1 MEVIL
6 SAVSPMQLL
15 SGKIA
20 GQACVGLVILI
31 VYSSAGVAALIAAA
45 MFEMIDTMNLV
56 YLFIYFF
63 IAFASI
69 ACLFAAVGSAV
80 SDINEAQSLIGPVM
94 IVLVIPMMLWLPI
107 LQNPNSTFAQICSF
121 VPPISPFI
129 MVLRLAGSE
138 KVATWQIPASMLVGV
153 LTVFAM
159 AGMAC
164 LQPRKTPSTFTA
176 CSVRHSSKVV
186 SVTGLARKS
195 PALLTRMSSPPA
207 SVSQIRSSAAIVDP
221 VAYSVRQFALAFV
234 PARGLFAPSPGLR
247 LSHAHTSLFPSS
259 WHCGSTPYDC

>member
-1 MEVIL
+1 MVDREGNIVSLIQSLYISFGSGVVAEKSSRVMEVIL

-20 GQACVGLVILI
+20 GQACVGLVILV
-31 VYSSAGVAALIAAA
+31 VYSSAGLAALLAAA
-45 MFEMIDTMNLV
+45 MFEMIDTMMLV
-56 YLFIYFF
+56 YLFVYFF

-138 KVATWQIPASMLVGV
+138 PVPIWQIPATMLLGVG
-153 LTVFAM
+153 TVFAM
-159 AGMAC
+159 AWAAAKIFRIGVLMYGKPPNLPTLIKWIRMA
-164 LQPRKTPSTFTA
+164 
-176 CSVRHSSKVV
+176 
-186 SVTGLARKS
+186 
-195 PALLTRMSSPPA
+195 
-207 SVSQIRSSAAIVDP
+207 
-221 VAYSVRQFALAFV
+221 
-234 PARGLFAPSPGLR
+234 
-247 LSHAHTSLFPSS
+247 
-259 WHCGSTPYDC
+259 